1 MTTQASSTSHQLSQY
16 VGWWRFGDYYFLHHA
31 LPSPSTTEPNR
42 SIIMLS
48 FYHSSR
54 SKKTEKV
61 GFDDSTR
68 SGATDLDLSSS
79 NRYGAEFDSHHL
91 FFFNDDD
98 DKQQLKSCL
107 ATNDDKQKLKSCLVV
122 KTQAESL
129 MRQSLDYAPISAST
143 RQEAFRRSSTSSS
156 SLISFDKVQIRS
168 YDIII
173 TDNPSTT
180 CGPPV
185 GLGWTHS
192 DTEECY
198 DIDNYEDC
206 RGPPRSKDELTMPSS
221 VRYEMLRLAGC
232 SRNSLQKASAN
243 VKEQRAKRKKTL
255 RSYRRK
261 ERVESFASAIKSIIA
276 SRATKAGYQ

>member
-1 MTTQASSTSHQLSQY
+1 
-16 VGWWRFGDYYFLHHA
+16 
-31 LPSPSTTEPNR
+31 
-42 SIIMLS
+42 MLS
-48 FYHSSR
+48 FYHSSRR

-61 GFDDSTR
+61 GFDDSAR
-68 SGATDLDLSSS
+68 SGTTDLDLSTSD
-79 NRYGAEFDSHHL
+79 RFDSHHL

-107 ATNDDKQKLKSCLVV
+107 ADNDDKQQLKSCLAV

-129 MRQSLDYAPISAST
+129 MRPSLSSSGLDAPVSGST
-143 RQEAFRRSSTSSS
+143 RQEAFRRSSTS

-198 DIDNYEDC
+198 DIDNYEDS

-221 VRYEMLRLAGC
+221 LRCEMLRLAGF
-232 SRNSLQKASAN
+232 SRNSLQKASAQ
-243 VKEQRAKRKKTL
+243 VKEQQTKRKKSFQ
-255 RSYRRK
+255 SYRRK
-261 ERVESFASAIKSIIA
+261 ERVESFASAIKSIA
-276 SRATKAGYQ
+276 SRAAKAGYQ

>member
-1 MTTQASSTSHQLSQY
+1 
-16 VGWWRFGDYYFLHHA
+16 
-31 LPSPSTTEPNR
+31 
-42 SIIMLS
+42 MLS

-54 SKKTEKV
+54 SKKKEKV

-68 SGATDLDLSSS
+68 SGTTDLDLSSS

-107 ATNDDKQKLKSCLVV
+107 ATNDDNKQQLKSCLVV

-129 MRQSLDYAPISAST
+129 MRQSLSSSGHDAPVSGST

-206 RGPPRSKDELTMPSS
+206 RGPPRSKDELSMPSS
-221 VRYEMLRLAGC
+221 MRYEMLRMAGC
-232 SRNSLQKASAN
+232 SRNSLEKASAH
-243 VKEQRAKRKKTL
+243 VKKQQAKRKK
-255 RSYRRK
+255 SIQSRRK
-261 ERVESFASAIKSIIA
+261 ERVESFASAIKSIA

>member
-1 MTTQASSTSHQLSQY
+1 MYS
-16 VGWWRFGDYYFLHHA
+16 
-31 LPSPSTTEPNR
+31 

-61 GFDDSTR
+61 GFDDSAR
-68 SGATDLDLSSS
+68 SGTTALDLSSS
-79 NRYGAEFDSHHL
+79 DRYGAEFDSHHL

-107 ATNDDKQKLKSCLVV
+107 TV
-122 KTQAESL
+122 KTQEESL
-129 MRQSLDYAPISAST
+129 KRPSLSSSGHDAPVSGST
-143 RQEAFRRSSTSSS
+143 RQEAFRRSSTS

-221 VRYEMLRLAGC
+221 LRCEVLRLAGF
-232 SRNSLQKASAN
+232 SRNSLQKASAQ
-243 VKEQRAKRKKTL
+243 VKEQQTKRKKSFQ
-255 RSYRRK
+255 SYRRK
-261 ERVESFASAIKSIIA
+261 ERVESFASAIKSIA
-276 SRATKAGYQ
+276 SRAAKAGYQ

>member
-1 MTTQASSTSHQLSQY
+1 
-16 VGWWRFGDYYFLHHA
+16 
-31 LPSPSTTEPNR
+31 
-42 SIIMLS
+42 MLS

-61 GFDDSTR
+61 GFDDSAR
-68 SGATDLDLSSS
+68 SGTTDLDLSSS

-98 DKQQLKSCL
+98 DKKQLKSCL
-107 ATNDDKQKLKSCLVV
+107 TV
-122 KTQAESL
+122 KTQEESL
-129 MRQSLDYAPISAST
+129 MRQSLSSSGHDAPVSAST
-143 RQEAFRRSSTSSS
+143 RQEAFRRSSTS

-221 VRYEMLRLAGC
+221 LRCEMLR
-232 SRNSLQKASAN
+232 
-243 VKEQRAKRKKTL
+243 
-255 RSYRRK
+255 
-261 ERVESFASAIKSIIA
+261 
-276 SRATKAGYQ
+276 

>member
-1 MTTQASSTSHQLSQY
+1 MATTTISSHVAINKNSS
-16 VGWWRFGDYYFLHHA
+16 G
-31 LPSPSTTEPNR
+31 SS

-54 SKKTEKV
+54 SKNKEKV
-61 GFDDSTR
+61 GFDDSAR
-68 SGATDLDLSSS
+68 SGTTDLDLSTSD
-79 NRYGAEFDSHHL
+79 RYGDEFDSHHL

-98 DKQQLKSCL
+98 VKQQLKSCLAVNDDKQQLKSCL
-107 ATNDDKQKLKSCLVV
+107 AV

-129 MRQSLDYAPISAST
+129 MRQSLYSSRHDAPVSEST

-173 TDNPSTT
+173 TDNPSTS

-198 DIDNYEDC
+198 DIDNYEDS

-232 SRNSLQKASAN
+232 SRNSLQKASAQ
-243 VKEQRAKRKKTL
+243 VKEQRAKRKKSL
-255 RSYRRK
+255 QSYRRK

>member
-1 MTTQASSTSHQLSQY
+1 
-16 VGWWRFGDYYFLHHA
+16 
-31 LPSPSTTEPNR
+31 
-42 SIIMLS
+42 MLS
-48 FYHSSR
+48 FYHHSSR

-61 GFDDSTR
+61 GFDDSAR
-68 SGATDLDLSSS
+68 SGTTALDLSSS
-79 NRYGAEFDSHHL
+79 DRYGAEFDSHYL

-107 ATNDDKQKLKSCLVV
+107 ADNDDKQQLKSCLAV

-129 MRQSLDYAPISAST
+129 MRPSLSSSGLDAPVSGST
-143 RQEAFRRSSTSSS
+143 RQEAFRRSSTS

-198 DIDNYEDC
+198 DIDNYEDS

-221 VRYEMLRLAGC
+221 LRCEMLRLAGF
-232 SRNSLQKASAN
+232 SRNSLQKASAQ
-243 VKEQRAKRKKTL
+243 VKEQQAKRKKSFQ
-255 RSYRRK
+255 SYRRK
-261 ERVESFASAIKSIIA
+261 ERVESFASAIKSIA
-276 SRATKAGYQ
+276 SRAAKAGYQ

>member
-1 MTTQASSTSHQLSQY
+1 MPSTTDLSSTPSSSGG
-16 VGWWRFGDYYFLHHA
+16 VGGDYYFLHHT
-31 LPSPSTTEPNR
+31 LPSTTEPNR
-42 SIIMLS
+42 SITMLS

-61 GFDDSTR
+61 GFDDSAR

-79 NRYGAEFDSHHL
+79 DRYGAEFDSHHL

-98 DKQQLKSCL
+98 DKKQRKSCLAANVDKQQLKSCL
-107 ATNDDKQKLKSCLVV
+107 AV

-129 MRQSLDYAPISAST
+129 MRPSLSSSGHDAPVSGST
-143 RQEAFRRSSTSSS
+143 RQEASRRSSTSSS

-192 DTEECY
+192 EECY

-221 VRYEMLRLAGC
+221 LRCEMLRLAGF
-232 SRNSLQKASAN
+232 SRNSLRKASAQ
-243 VKEQRAKRKKTL
+243 VKEQQAKRKKSFQ
-255 RSYRRK
+255 SYRRK
-261 ERVESFASAIKSIIA
+261 ERVESFASAIKSIA
-276 SRATKAGYQ
+276 SRAAKAGYQ

>member
-1 MTTQASSTSHQLSQY
+1 
-16 VGWWRFGDYYFLHHA
+16 
-31 LPSPSTTEPNR
+31 
-42 SIIMLS
+42 MLS

-61 GFDDSTR
+61 GFDDSAR
-68 SGATDLDLSSS
+68 SGTTALDLSSS
-79 NRYGAEFDSHHL
+79 DRYGAEFDSHHL

-107 ATNDDKQKLKSCLVV
+107 AV

-129 MRQSLDYAPISAST
+129 MRPSLSSSGLDAPVSGST
-143 RQEAFRRSSTSSS
+143 RQEAFRRSSTS

-198 DIDNYEDC
+198 DIDNYEDS

-221 VRYEMLRLAGC
+221 LRCEMLRLAGF
-232 SRNSLQKASAN
+232 SRNSLQKASAQ
-243 VKEQRAKRKKTL
+243 VKEQQAKRKKSFQ
-255 RSYRRK
+255 SYRRK
-261 ERVESFASAIKSIIA
+261 ERVESFASAIKSIA
-276 SRATKAGYQ
+276 SRAAKAGYQ